1 MKLSTIPTLLCS
13 VLLVSVPVK
22 AADFSTN
29 HPYLAG
35 SLFYSGPSLLS
46 SAVISG
52 IILLPLLIPAQIVVD
67 SVQYSEKDKTTTITG
82 TTKNNEKAALVVAT
96 EKLDKKPVKLGDTLT
111 LDPAEKG
118 AGHYLKKDGTI
129 ISHMISQDEQNLS
142 YQGRMS
148 P

>member
-1 MKLSTIPTLLCS
+1 MKLNTIQTLLCS

-22 AADFSTN
+22 ASDFSTN
-29 HPYLAG
+29 HPNSSVA
-35 SLFYSGPSLLS
+35 LFS

-96 EKLDKKPVKLGDTLT
+96 EKLEKKPVKPGDTLT
-111 LDPAEKG
+111 LEPAEKG

-142 YQGRMS
+142 YQDRMS

>member
-13 VLLVSVPVK
+13 ILLISVPVK
-22 AADFSTN
+22 AEDFSAK
-29 HPYLAG
+29 HPNSSAA
-35 SLFYSGPSLLS
+35 LFS

-52 IILLPLLIPAQIVVD
+52 VILLPLLIPAQIVVE
-67 SVQYSEKDKTTTITG
+67 SVQFSEKDKTTTITG

-96 EKLDKKPVKLGDTLT
+96 EKLEKKPVKPRDILT
-111 LDPAEKG
+111 LEPAEEG
-118 AGHYLKKDGTI
+118 AGNYLKKDGAV

-148 P
+148 Q

>member
-29 HPYLAG
+29 HPNSSAA
-35 SLFYSGPSLLS
+35 LFS

-96 EKLDKKPVKLGDTLT
+96 EKLEKKPVKPGDTLT
-111 LDPAEKG
+111 LEPAEKG

-142 YQGRMS
+142 YQGKMS

>member
-1 MKLSTIPTLLCS
+1 MKLSTIPVLLCS

-29 HPYLAG
+29 HPNSSAA
-35 SLFYSGPSLLS
+35 LFS

-96 EKLDKKPVKLGDTLT
+96 EKSDKKPVKPGDTLT
-111 LDPAEKG
+111 LEPAEKG